1 MNFTDESQKIIEML
15 IKLFKNH
22 YKKQSAK
29 NQKIND
35 SIFSTIYYN
44 INRSAIDVDLMEE
57 LSLIKTEI
65 KETINKSE
73 IKNIDLF
80 NSRFVPDNV
89 KKYIETYTKSKI
101 SFSTTI
107 NKKEIILDFYLTE
120 YELLNELEIIKKF
133 AKKILILFKYL
144 SSISE
149 SKCSKKLRISFFR
162 TPLKKQLPKYN
173 YLTIGPINAN
183 TAVTYHCEKD
193 NSILIF
199 RKEEMFKTC
208 IHEMI
213 HALGLDWNELPVTKL
228 KQKMKKLFKIK
239 SNMETPEA
247 YAEFW
252 ACILNSC
259 FASYYLSDKN
269 IDEYLVFVEYFLQFE
284 KFYSLYQVSK
294 ILNFMNVNYV
304 NLYQNNTTSKQ
315 LRNYMYKENTNIFM
329 YYILK
334 TLLLYNSTDFL
345 HFCKNNNKNIINFLH
360 NEDNMD
366 KLYNFISKR
375 HNSLL
380 FISDINKIFEELN
393 KKKIPNSIRKSMRLT
408 AIELE

>member
-1 MNFTDESQKIIEML
+1 MNFTHESQKIIEML
-15 IKLFKNH
+15 IKLFKNNH
-22 YKKQSAK
+22 KKQMPKDQS
-29 NQKIND
+29 IND
-35 SIFSTIYYN
+35 NIFSTIYYQ

-80 NSRFVPDNV
+80 NSYFVPENI
-89 KKYIETYTKSKI
+89 KKYIETYTKSKVSI
-101 SFSTTI
+101 STII
-107 NKKEIILDFYLTE
+107 NKKDIILDFYLTE

-133 AKKILILFKYL
+133 AKKIFILFKYL

-149 SKCSKKLRISFFR
+149 NKCSKKLRISFFR
-162 TPLKKQLPKYN
+162 TPFKKQLPKYN

-183 TAVTYHCEKD
+183 TAVTYSCQKD
-193 NSILIF
+193 NTILIF

-213 HALGLDWNELPVTKL
+213 HALGLDWIEQPVTEL
-228 KQKMKKLFKIK
+228 KKKMRKIFKIK

-252 ACILNSC
+252 ACILNCC
-259 FASYYLSDKN
+259 FTSYYLSDKN
-269 IDEYLVFVEYFLQFE
+269 IDEYLLFVEYFLQFE
-284 KFYSLYQVSK
+284 KFYSLYQVAK
-294 ILNFMNVNYV
+294 ILNFMNINYV
-304 NLYQNNTTSKQ
+304 NIYQNNTTSKQ
-315 LRNYMYKENTNIFM
+315 LRRYMYKENTNIFM

-345 HFCKNNNKNIINFLH
+345 NFCKNNNKNIINFLH
-360 NEDNMD
+360 NEENID

-375 HNSLL
+375 YDNQG
-380 FISDINKIFEELN
+380 FINDINNIFEELN
-393 KKKIPNSIRKSMRLT
+393 KKKVPNFMRKSMRLT